1 MSVNPQRLRLVT
13 MFGAGLLVGA
23 ALAIIIP
30 EGVTTILSLQGH
42 ADGNPREVVEQPAPP
57 VLKPSVNA
65 GAPEAEANKKHLG
78 ERALQAVLA
87 EAGVENAR
95 VPFAAK
101 ADVDPVG
108 AHEHG
113 NHVNGPGKTHNLIG
127 VALTLGFVLMFLV
140 DQVGGKCL
148 DPCTVCCR
156 TCFGRLP
163 CCPHDSFERFHG
175 PSDVNDLARAE
186 HSAFTTTLGLVVHSI
201 ADGVA
206 IGAAFDLTFDL
217 TLVLFVAI
225 MLHKAPAAFGFVSF
239 LVHEGLP
246 RNRVRTYLFI
256 FALASPLGAIGT
268 YLSLLLHGYLEAHA
282 ESASGTVAAT
292 MVPSTTGTGFV
303 LLVSGGT
310 FLYVAAAHILPQ
322 LASESAATS
331 SAGQSSPSC
340 PVANSRSP
348 SMGHTVKPLE
358 TLAFVV
364 GSCIPVLISFGHS
377 H

>member
-140 DQVGGKCL
+140 DQVG
-148 DPCTVCCR
+148 
-156 TCFGRLP
+156 
-163 CCPHDSFERFHG
+163 G

>member
-1 MSVNPQRLRLVT
+1 MSANKSDLAIIVSLVFVGNVILIIQLFQRLRLTT

-30 EGVTTILSLQGH
+30 EGVSTILSLQPH
-42 ADGNPREVVEQPAPP
+42 TAESLPEIPAVP
-57 VLKPSVNA
+57 VLKPAGNA
-65 GAPEAEANKKHLG
+65 DSPGGAADKNHPG

-87 EAGVENAR
+87 ETGVENAR
-95 VPFAAK
+95 VPHAAK
-101 ADVDPVG
+101 ADANLLG

-113 NHVNGPGKTHNLIG
+113 THEHGSGKAHNLIG

-140 DQVGGKCL
+140 DQM
-148 DPCTVCCR
+148 
-156 TCFGRLP
+156 
-163 CCPHDSFERFHG
+163 SG
-175 PSDVNDLARAE
+175 PSDVTDLARAE

-201 ADGVA
+201 ADGIA

-256 FALASPLGAIGT
+256 FALAAPGALAVT
-268 YLSLLLHGYLEAHA
+268 A
-282 ESASGTVAAT
+282 
-292 MVPSTTGTGFV
+292 VPSTTGTGFV

-322 LASESAATS
+322 LASENAAAT
-331 SAGQSSPSC
+331 SAGQSSCSP
-340 PVANSRSP
+340 AGSRSP
-348 SMGHTVKPLE
+348 SAGHTVKPLE
-358 TLAFVV
+358 TLAFVL
-364 GSCIPVLISFGHS
+364 GSFIPVLISFGHS

>member
-1 MSVNPQRLRLVT
+1 

-30 EGVTTILSLQGH
+30 EGVSTILSLQPH
-42 ADGNPREVVEQPAPP
+42 TAESLPEIVEQPAVP
-57 VLKPSVNA
+57 VLKPAGNA
-65 GAPEAEANKKHLG
+65 DSPGGAADKNHPG

-87 EAGVENAR
+87 ETGVENAR
-95 VPFAAK
+95 VPHAAK
-101 ADVDPVG
+101 ADANLLG

-113 NHVNGPGKTHNLIG
+113 THEHGSGKAHNLIG

-140 DQVGGKCL
+140 DQMSGGCL
-148 DPCTVCCR
+148 DMCAICCR

-163 CCPHDSFERFHG
+163 CCRQDTFERFHG
-175 PSDVNDLARAE
+175 PSDVTDLARAE

-201 ADGVA
+201 ADGIA

-282 ESASGTVAAT
+282 KAASGALAVTA
-292 MVPSTTGTGFV
+292 VPSTTGTGFV

-322 LASESAATS
+322 LASENAAAT
-331 SAGQSSPSC
+331 SAGQSSCSP
-340 PVANSRSP
+340 AGSRSP
-348 SMGHTVKPLE
+348 SAGHTVKPLE
-358 TLAFVV
+358 TLAFVL
-364 GSCIPVLISFGHS
+364 GSFIPVLISFGHS